1 MSTNNSQLLDSH
13 ESSPGSYTPEDSG
26 SEDTSDTGVPNP
38 AVLDT
43 LSQLRAQNAELQD
56 KNTELRDQ
64 NTLCRIRHAQLQ
76 AQVEKHVAISQMRDQ
91 LAQPVKQVNQECR
104 WHFWIICAL
113 IVYEFLGAAGE
124 GSVLLRFLVCFIKNE
139 MFNLSRKH
147 AVILSFGLG
156 ISSTVASKFILTR
169 VSTRDLSES
178 ALERGRKR
186 IKDNAG
192 GKHQKGSSGSHS
204 TELTIR
210 QHQSLGIS
218 CTCSPVASEIISPQ
232 ELKVIMSVFEE
243 ADANDCM
250 GSQQDVTRDKII
262 ERFRLG
268 VEKLSCKTL
277 REIDESIIEKTCQKN
292 GARITEDYVHRGT
305 SCTSWSNL
313 LHNHSLSPI
322 LAVEFYHTSTGALL
336 ILAAEGSF
344 LKIYDVKTSSQIG
357 QCRVF
362 DSQAIHGIIIREL
375 DGDSAGDLQ
384 VVVWGGQCLTLI
396 RKSQIEEIISQHVT
410 SITETA
416 TSASDWVLSVAFC
429 PWENDGCVMVTA
441 HNAMVQA
448 TLSKEDGTIRLRQL
462 QPSSRSMLYSASLV
476 CENKNTVIVAAGTIF
491 GEVIVWK
498 CVAAEDNST
507 FHNEALFVFTGHEGS
522 IFGVD
527 ISPLI
532 MGYDGKTTRLLAS
545 CSDDRT
551 IRIWNLAEGSQND
564 ADAMKLAADL
574 LPRETGFGETA
585 KPQQDS
591 KGFNRCIAVTMGHAS
606 RIWGVKFH
614 CPDISTFGTSPITI
628 LSFGEDST
636 AQQWTLELGSELQNG
651 SKTSDASKPSSNNLA
666 KLTHIK
672 TFAFHTGKHIWSA
685 AISQIENNQ
694 NLLVTGGA
702 DGKISTYC
710 FEEERNTNPTP
721 ITASS
726 NNAVED
732 SAIINSVE
740 GSYHSV
746 AFELEDVLK
755 SLNSTEF
762 CYKEEPDQESAGSKK
777 NKKAPKDAFN
787 RYAFVSESDFLITTT
802 FGKILKATVGNPVK
816 FKELSLPESS
826 TQDLKSYSI
835 LKGNSNLGLCV
846 LAGTNGKIFSY
857 QPGLPIIQIGQ
868 VERKPSDVFVVP
880 GNDNQSV
887 ELLVTLLGSE
897 DLTIFSFNLESPGSR
912 PIVDRRTLSLPPKF
926 IVTGAGTCNGHLIIG
941 SREGQIAVHDTK
953 TNTMSTWNS
962 PGKKDAITSIVAVPR
977 TDSQQ
982 ITSYFA
988 ITSRDGL
995 YAIFSYNDEAT
1006 PKISRVHSAAP
1017 PFGPMIEACWF
1028 QGSDLIL
1035 YGFKSKS
1042 LIVWNETKQS
1052 EIMRIDCGGA
1062 HRAHAY
1068 SPLEGAQGG
1077 GSGHLIYT
1085 KASQLFLHSQK
1096 VPSHRTIK
1104 FGGHGREIKT
1114 CAIGGSPQMIA
1125 TGAEDTNIRI
1135 WRYES
1140 THPQT
1145 QDQNPNS
1152 QTLTCLSTIQK
1163 HTAGLQHLHW
1173 HNSHYLFSSG
1183 GVEEFYIWRIQS
1195 IPGFGLGVLC
1205 EASCPD
1211 STAEQDLRIMSFDVS
1226 DIPGSEQEEMIIT
1239 LAYSDS
1245 TMRTYLYSRIRGWKL
1260 LVRGQYTSA
1269 CLMQIGHLQ
1278 VSRSELTFLTAA
1290 TDGSLCIW
1298 SAPLHLHQ
1306 TQEQNQPQ
1314 NIAETSASPPQIS
1327 EPILISH
1334 TKIHQNAIKTLAFK
1348 YTSPSTS
1355 STTPPYLVV
1364 ITGGD
1369 DNAIGVTLYPISISS
1384 SGLNTKPNTFQNLI
1398 TILIPDAHAAAV
1410 TGLVFIPDP
1419 HLCSADT
1426 TNSPEHKKKEEMY
1439 IVSSSTDQRV
1449 KTWRVG
1455 ISSSLA
1461 AISTAVETKE
1471 EEKCPVDIEMIGD
1484 EFTAVSDIGDVGLI
1498 PGVDGNENEAKAIIV
1513 GNGMEIW
1520 GYGETR

>member
-1 MSTNNSQLLDSH
+1 MS
-13 ESSPGSYTPEDSG
+13 YF
-26 SEDTSDTGVPNP
+26 
-38 AVLDT
+38 
-43 LSQLRAQNAELQD
+43 
-56 KNTELRDQ
+56 K
-64 NTLCRIRHAQLQ
+64 
-76 AQVEKHVAISQMRDQ
+76 
-91 LAQPVKQVNQECR
+91 
-104 WHFWIICAL
+104 
-113 IVYEFLGAAGE
+113 
-124 GSVLLRFLVCFIKNE
+124 
-139 MFNLSRKH
+139 
-147 AVILSFGLG
+147 
-156 ISSTVASKFILTR
+156 
-169 VSTRDLSES
+169 
-178 ALERGRKR
+178 
-186 IKDNAG
+186 
-192 GKHQKGSSGSHS
+192 
-204 TELTIR
+204 
-210 QHQSLGIS
+210 
-218 CTCSPVASEIISPQ
+218 
-232 ELKVIMSVFEE
+232 
-243 ADANDCM
+243 
-250 GSQQDVTRDKII
+250 
-262 ERFRLG
+262 
-268 VEKLSCKTL
+268 
-277 REIDESIIEKTCQKN
+277 
-292 GARITEDYVHRGT
+292 
-305 SCTSWSNL
+305 
-313 LHNHSLSPI
+313 HNHSLSPI
-322 LAVEFYHTSTGALL
+322 LAVEFYHTSTGKLL
-336 ILAAEGSF
+336 ILAADGSF
-344 LKIYDVKTSSQIG
+344 LKIYDARTSSQIG

-375 DGDSAGDLQ
+375 NNDSTDDLQ
-384 VVVWGGQCLTLI
+384 VVIWGGQCLNLI

-410 SITETA
+410 SITENA

-448 TLSKEDGTIRLRQL
+448 TLSTEDRTIRLRQL

-476 CENKNTVIVAAGTIF
+476 CENQDTVIVAAGTIF

-498 CVAAEDNST
+498 CVATEDNTT

-527 ISPLI
+527 ISPPI
-532 MGYDGKTTRLLAS
+532 MGHDGKTTRLLAS

-591 KGFNRCIAVTMGHAS
+591 NGFNRCIAVTMGHAS

-651 SKTSDASKPSSNNLA
+651 SKISDVSKPSSNNLA

-685 AISQIENNQ
+685 AITQIENDQ

-710 FEEERNTNPTP
+710 FEEERKTDPTP
-721 ITASS
+721 IDAPS
-726 NNAVED
+726 NNAVKN
-732 SAIINSVE
+732 SAMNNSVE
-740 GSYHSV
+740 GSYYSV

-755 SLNSTEF
+755 SLTTVETCSNQEH
-762 CYKEEPDQESAGSKK
+762 EQESVVSKK
-777 NKKAPKDAFN
+777 NKKTPKDAFN

-802 FGKILKATVGNPVK
+802 FGRILKATVGNPVK
-816 FKELSLPESS
+816 FEEIFLPESS
-826 TQDLKSYSI
+826 SQDLKSYSI
-835 LKGNSNLGLCV
+835 LKGNSTLGLCF
-846 LAGTNGKIFSY
+846 LAGTNGKIFLY

-868 VERKPSDVFVVP
+868 VERKPSDVFIVP
-880 GNDNQSV
+880 GNDNLSV
-887 ELLVTLLGSE
+887 ELLVTLLGTQE
-897 DLTIFSFNLESPGSR
+897 LAIFSFDLESSR
-912 PIVDRRTLSLPPKF
+912 SPSIIDRRTLSLPPKF
-926 IVTGAGTCNGHLIIG
+926 IVTGAGTCNCHLIIG
-941 SREGQIAVHDTK
+941 SREGQIAFHDTN
-953 TNTMSTWNS
+953 TNTMSNWNS

-982 ITSYFA
+982 IISYFA

-995 YAIFSYNDEAT
+995 YAIFSYNNEAT
-1006 PKISRVHSAAP
+1006 PKISCVHSAAP

-1068 SPLEGAQGG
+1068 SPFEGAQGG

-1104 FGGHGREIKT
+1104 SGGHGREIKT

-1135 WRYES
+1135 WRYEN

-1145 QDQNPNS
+1145 QNQNPNP

-1163 HTAGLQHLHW
+1163 HTAGLQHIHW
-1173 HNSHYLFSSG
+1173 HNAHYLFSSG
-1183 GVEEFYIWRIQS
+1183 GVEEFYIWRIQA
-1195 IPGFGLGVLC
+1195 IPGFGLGVIC

-1211 STAEQDLRIMSFDVS
+1211 PTAEQDLRIMSFDVS
-1226 DIPGSEQEEMIIT
+1226 DIPGSNHEEMIIT

-1245 TMRTYLYSRIRGWKL
+1245 TMRTYLYSRISGWKL

-1278 VSRSELTFLTAA
+1278 VSLSELTFLTAA

-1298 SAPLHLHQ
+1298 SAPLDLSHQ
-1306 TQEQNQPQ
+1306 LQYP
-1314 NIAETSASPPQIS
+1314 AEIPTSPPQIS

-1348 YTSPSTS
+1348 YVSVSD
-1355 STTPPYLVV
+1355 TTPPHLVV
-1364 ITGGD
+1364 VTGGD
-1369 DNAIGVTLYPISISS
+1369 DNAIGVTLYPISSH
-1384 SGLNTKPNTFQNLI
+1384 GLNTKSSTFQKPI
-1398 TILIPDAHAAAV
+1398 TILLPDAHAAAV
-1410 TGLVFIPDP
+1410 TGLVFIPHS
-1419 HLCSADT
+1419 HLCSTNTAD
-1426 TNSPEHKKKEEMY
+1426 SADKKKAEMY

-1455 ISSSLA
+1455 ISSSFA
-1461 AISTAVETKE
+1461 ATSTATATREA
-1471 EEKCPVDIEMIGD
+1471 EKCPVDIEIIGD

-1498 PGVDGNENEAKAIIV
+1498 PGIDGNEIEAKVIIV

-1520 GYGETR
+1520 GLGETK

>member
-1 MSTNNSQLLDSH
+1 MS
-13 ESSPGSYTPEDSG
+13 
-26 SEDTSDTGVPNP
+26 
-38 AVLDT
+38 
-43 LSQLRAQNAELQD
+43 
-56 KNTELRDQ
+56 
-64 NTLCRIRHAQLQ
+64 
-76 AQVEKHVAISQMRDQ
+76 
-91 LAQPVKQVNQECR
+91 
-104 WHFWIICAL
+104 
-113 IVYEFLGAAGE
+113 
-124 GSVLLRFLVCFIKNE
+124 
-139 MFNLSRKH
+139 
-147 AVILSFGLG
+147 SF
-156 ISSTVASKFILTR
+156 K
-169 VSTRDLSES
+169 
-178 ALERGRKR
+178 
-186 IKDNAG
+186 
-192 GKHQKGSSGSHS
+192 
-204 TELTIR
+204 
-210 QHQSLGIS
+210 
-218 CTCSPVASEIISPQ
+218 
-232 ELKVIMSVFEE
+232 
-243 ADANDCM
+243 
-250 GSQQDVTRDKII
+250 
-262 ERFRLG
+262 
-268 VEKLSCKTL
+268 
-277 REIDESIIEKTCQKN
+277 
-292 GARITEDYVHRGT
+292 
-305 SCTSWSNL
+305 
-313 LHNHSLSPI
+313 HNHSLSPI
-322 LAVEFYHTSTGALL
+322 LAVEFYHTSTGKLL
-336 ILAAEGSF
+336 ILAAEGPS
-344 LKIYDVKTSSQIG
+344 LKIYDAKTSRQIG

-375 DGDSAGDLQ
+375 NNDSTDDLQ
-384 VVVWGGQCLTLI
+384 VVIWGGQCLTLI

-448 TLSKEDGTIRLRQL
+448 TLSKEDRTIRLRQL

-476 CENKNTVIVAAGTIF
+476 CENQDTVIVAAGTIF
-491 GEVIVWK
+491 GEIIVWK

-527 ISPLI
+527 ISPPI
-532 MGYDGKTTRLLAS
+532 MGRDGKTTRLLAS

-585 KPQQDS
+585 KSQQDS
-591 KGFNRCIAVTMGHAS
+591 NGFNRCIAVTMGHAS

-614 CPDISTFGTSPITI
+614 CPDRSTFGTLPITI

-651 SKTSDASKPSSNNLA
+651 SKTSDVSKPSSNNLA

-685 AISQIENNQ
+685 AITQIENNQ

-702 DGKISTYC
+702 DGKISTYF
-710 FEEERNTNPTP
+710 FEEERKTSPTP
-721 ITASS
+721 IDGSS

-732 SAIINSVE
+732 SAMDNFVE
-740 GSYHSV
+740 GSYYSV

-755 SLNSTEF
+755 SLTNVETCSNQEH
-762 CYKEEPDQESAGSKK
+762 EQESVVSKK

-802 FGKILKATVGNPVK
+802 FGRILKATVRNPVK
-816 FKELSLPESS
+816 FEEIFLPESS

-846 LAGTNGKIFSY
+846 LAGTTGKIFLY
-857 QPGLPIIQIGQ
+857 QPGLPIVQIGQ
-868 VERKPSDVFVVP
+868 VERKPSDVFIVP
-880 GNDNQSV
+880 GNDNKSV
-887 ELLVTLLGSE
+887 ELLVTLLGSQE
-897 DLTIFSFNLESPGSR
+897 LTILSFNLESSGSQ
-912 PIVDRRTLSLPPKF
+912 PIIDRRTLSLPPKF
-926 IVTGAGTCNGHLIIG
+926 IVTGAGTCNGNLIIG
-941 SREGQIAVHDTK
+941 SREGQIAVQDTD

-962 PGKKDAITSIVAVPR
+962 PGKKDAITSIVAVPK

-995 YAIFSYNDEAT
+995 YAIFSYNNEAT
-1006 PKISRVHSAAP
+1006 PKISHVHCAAP

-1068 SPLEGAQGG
+1068 SPFEGVQGG

-1085 KASQLFLHSQK
+1085 KASQLFLHSQR

-1104 FGGHGREIKT
+1104 SGGHGREIKT

-1135 WRYES
+1135 WRYENN
-1140 THPQT
+1140 HIQT
-1145 QDQNPNS
+1145 QD

-1195 IPGFGLGVLC
+1195 IPGFGLGVIC

-1211 STAEQDLRIMSFDVS
+1211 PTAEQDLRIMSFDVS
-1226 DIPGSEQEEMIIT
+1226 DLPGRDHEEMIIT

-1245 TMRTYLYSRIRGWKL
+1245 TMRTYLYSRIGGWKL

-1269 CLMQIGHLQ
+1269 CLMQIGHLHI
-1278 VSRSELTFLTAA
+1278 SRSELTFLTAA

-1298 SAPLHLHQ
+1298 SAPLDLSH
-1306 TQEQNQPQ
+1306 QPQ
-1314 NIAETSASPPQIS
+1314 DPAEIPTSLPQIS
-1327 EPILISH
+1327 KPILISH
-1334 TKIHQNAIKTLAFK
+1334 TKTHQNAIKTLAFK
-1348 YTSPSTS
+1348 YISAAC
-1355 STTPPYLVV
+1355 LVV

-1369 DNAIGVTLYPISISS
+1369 DNAIGITLYPISVSS
-1384 SGLNTKPNTFQNLI
+1384 PGLHTNPHTFQKPI
-1398 TILIPDAHAAAV
+1398 TILLPGAHAAAV
-1410 TGLVFIPDP
+1410 TGLVFIPHP
-1419 HLCSADT
+1419 HPHLHLCSAETADT
-1426 TNSPEHKKKEEMY
+1426 AEEKKEDMY
-1439 IVSSSTDQRV
+1439 IISSSTDQRV

-1455 ISSSLA
+1455 ISLFFT
-1461 AISTAVETKE
+1461 AISTATSTSTGARE
-1471 EEKCPVDIEMIGD
+1471 EETCPVDIEMIGD

-1498 PGVDGNENEAKAIIV
+1498 PGADGNGNEAKAIIV

-1520 GYGETR
+1520 GLEETK

>member
-1 MSTNNSQLLDSH
+1 MSCVFLISQYLHKYADI
-13 ESSPGSYTPEDSG
+13 
-26 SEDTSDTGVPNP
+26 
-38 AVLDT
+38 
-43 LSQLRAQNAELQD
+43 
-56 KNTELRDQ
+56 DQ
-64 NTLCRIRHAQLQ
+64 N
-76 AQVEKHVAISQMRDQ
+76 
-91 LAQPVKQVNQECR
+91 
-104 WHFWIICAL
+104 
-113 IVYEFLGAAGE
+113 
-124 GSVLLRFLVCFIKNE
+124 
-139 MFNLSRKH
+139 LS
-147 AVILSFGLG
+147 I
-156 ISSTVASKFILTR
+156 
-169 VSTRDLSES
+169 
-178 ALERGRKR
+178 
-186 IKDNAG
+186 
-192 GKHQKGSSGSHS
+192 
-204 TELTIR
+204 
-210 QHQSLGIS
+210 
-218 CTCSPVASEIISPQ
+218 P
-232 ELKVIMSVFEE
+232 MSYF
-243 ADANDCM
+243 
-250 GSQQDVTRDKII
+250 K
-262 ERFRLG
+262 
-268 VEKLSCKTL
+268 
-277 REIDESIIEKTCQKN
+277 
-292 GARITEDYVHRGT
+292 
-305 SCTSWSNL
+305 
-313 LHNHSLSPI
+313 HNHSLSPI
-322 LAVEFYHTSTGALL
+322 LAVEFYHTSTGKLL

-344 LKIYDVKTSSQIG
+344 LKIYDARTSNQVG

-375 DGDSAGDLQ
+375 NNCSIENLQ
-384 VVVWGGQCLTLI
+384 VVIWGGQCLTLI

-448 TLSKEDGTIRLRQL
+448 TLSTEDRIIRLRQL

-476 CENKNTVIVAAGTIF
+476 CENQDTVIVAAGTIF

-498 CVAAEDNST
+498 CVAAEDNSI

-527 ISPLI
+527 ISPPI
-532 MGYDGKTTRLLAS
+532 MAHDGKTTRLLAS

-591 KGFNRCIAVTMGHAS
+591 NGFNRCIAVTMGHAS

-651 SKTSDASKPSSNNLA
+651 TKTSDFSKTSSNNLA

-685 AISQIENNQ
+685 AITQIENNQ

-710 FEEERNTNPTP
+710 FEEERKTNPTP
-721 ITASS
+721 IDASS
-726 NNAVED
+726 NNAVENSVMD
-732 SAIINSVE
+732 NSVE
-740 GSYHSV
+740 GSYYSV
-746 AFELEDVLK
+746 AFELEDMLK
-755 SLNSTEF
+755 SLTTIETCSN
-762 CYKEEPDQESAGSKK
+762 EEHEQESVVSKK

-802 FGKILKATVGNPVK
+802 FGRILKATIGNQVK
-816 FKELSLPESS
+816 FEEIFLPESS
-826 TQDLKSYSI
+826 TPDLKSYSI
-835 LKGNSNLGLCV
+835 LKGNSKLGLCV
-846 LAGTNGKIFSY
+846 LAGTNGKIFLY
-857 QPGLPIIQIGQ
+857 QPGLPIVQIGQ
-868 VERKPSDVFVVP
+868 VERKPSDVFIVP
-880 GNDNQSV
+880 GNGNKSI
-887 ELLVTLLGSE
+887 ELLVTLLGTQE
-897 DLTIFSFNLESPGSR
+897 LTILSFTLESPGSQ
-912 PIVDRRTLSLPPKF
+912 PIIDRRTLSLPSKF

-941 SREGQIAVHDTK
+941 SREGQIAVQDTN

-962 PGKKDAITSIVAVPR
+962 PGKKDAITSIVAVPKSG
-977 TDSQQ
+977 SQQ
-982 ITSYFA
+982 TTSYFA

-995 YAIFSYNDEAT
+995 YAMFSYVNEAT
-1006 PKISRVHSAAP
+1006 PKISCVHSATP

-1042 LIVWNETKQS
+1042 LIIWNETKQS

-1068 SPLEGAQGG
+1068 SPFGGAQGG

-1096 VPSHRTIK
+1096 VPSHRNIK
-1104 FGGHGREIKT
+1104 PGGHGREIKT

-1135 WRYES
+1135 WRYEN

-1145 QDQNPNS
+1145 PNQNPNP

-1183 GVEEFYIWRIQS
+1183 GVEEFYIWRIQA
-1195 IPGFGLGVLC
+1195 IPGFGLGVIC

-1211 STAEQDLRIMSFDVS
+1211 PTAEQDLRIMSFDVS
-1226 DIPGSEQEEMIIT
+1226 DIPGSNHEEMIIT

-1245 TMRTYLYSRIRGWKL
+1245 TLRTYLYSRISGWKL

-1278 VSRSELTFLTAA
+1278 VSLSELTFLTAA

-1298 SAPLHLHQ
+1298 SAPLDLSHQ
-1306 TQEQNQPQ
+1306 LRTP
-1314 NIAETSASPPQIS
+1314 AEIPTSPPQTS

-1348 YTSPSTS
+1348 YVSMSN
-1355 STTPPYLVV
+1355 TTPPHLVA

-1369 DNAIGVTLYPISISS
+1369 DNAIGVTLYPISSS
-1384 SGLNTKPNTFQNLI
+1384 VPNTNPNTFQKPI
-1398 TILIPDAHAAAV
+1398 TILLPNAHAAAV
-1410 TGLVFIPDP
+1410 TGLVFISRP
-1419 HLCSADT
+1419 HLRSVDTTDSAD
-1426 TNSPEHKKKEEMY
+1426 KKKEETY

-1455 ISSSLA
+1455 ISSSFA
-1461 AISTAVETKE
+1461 ATSTATTAREET
-1471 EEKCPVDIEMIGD
+1471 CPVDIEIIGD

-1498 PGVDGNENEAKAIIV
+1498 PGVDGNENEAKVIIV

-1520 GYGETR
+1520 GLGETK

>member
-1 MSTNNSQLLDSH
+1 MS
-13 ESSPGSYTPEDSG
+13 
-26 SEDTSDTGVPNP
+26 
-38 AVLDT
+38 
-43 LSQLRAQNAELQD
+43 
-56 KNTELRDQ
+56 
-64 NTLCRIRHAQLQ
+64 
-76 AQVEKHVAISQMRDQ
+76 
-91 LAQPVKQVNQECR
+91 
-104 WHFWIICAL
+104 
-113 IVYEFLGAAGE
+113 
-124 GSVLLRFLVCFIKNE
+124 
-139 MFNLSRKH
+139 
-147 AVILSFGLG
+147 SF
-156 ISSTVASKFILTR
+156 K
-169 VSTRDLSES
+169 
-178 ALERGRKR
+178 
-186 IKDNAG
+186 
-192 GKHQKGSSGSHS
+192 
-204 TELTIR
+204 
-210 QHQSLGIS
+210 
-218 CTCSPVASEIISPQ
+218 
-232 ELKVIMSVFEE
+232 
-243 ADANDCM
+243 
-250 GSQQDVTRDKII
+250 
-262 ERFRLG
+262 
-268 VEKLSCKTL
+268 
-277 REIDESIIEKTCQKN
+277 
-292 GARITEDYVHRGT
+292 
-305 SCTSWSNL
+305 
-313 LHNHSLSPI
+313 HNHSLSPI
-322 LAVEFYHTSTGALL
+322 LALEFYHTSTGKLL

-344 LKIYDVKTSSQIG
+344 LKIYDAKTSSQIG

-375 DGDSAGDLQ
+375 NNNSKDDLQ
-384 VVVWGGQCLTLI
+384 VVIWGGQCLTLI

-448 TLSKEDGTIRLRQL
+448 TLSKENRTTILRQL

-476 CENKNTVIVAAGTIF
+476 CENQDTVIVAAGTIF

-498 CVAAEDNST
+498 CVAAEDNSK

-527 ISPLI
+527 ISPPI
-532 MGYDGKTTRLLAS
+532 MGHDGKTTRLLAS

-551 IRIWNLAEGSQND
+551 IRIWNLAEDSQND

-574 LPRETGFGETA
+574 LPRETGFGEKA

-591 KGFNRCIAVTMGHAS
+591 NGFNRCIAVTMGHAS

-614 CPDISTFGTSPITI
+614 CPNISTFGTSPITI

-651 SKTSDASKPSSNNLA
+651 GKTSDISEFDVSKPSLNDLA

-685 AISQIENNQ
+685 AITQIENSQ

-710 FEEERNTNPTP
+710 FEEETKPNP
-721 ITASS
+721 IQIDALGKD
-726 NNAVED
+726 AD
-732 SAIINSVE
+732 SATDNPIE
-740 GSYHSV
+740 GSYYSV

-755 SLNSTEF
+755 SLNSTES
-762 CYKEEPDQESAGSKK
+762 CYKEEQDQEPVVSKK

-787 RYAFVSESDFLITTT
+787 RYAFVSENDFLITTT
-802 FGKILKATVGNPVK
+802 FGRILKATVGNSVN

-826 TQDLKSYSI
+826 AQDLRSYSI
-835 LKGNSNLGLCV
+835 LKGNSTLGLCC
-846 LAGTNGKIFSY
+846 LAGTNGKIFLY
-857 QPGLPIIQIGQ
+857 QPGLPIVQIGQ
-868 VERKPSDVFVVP
+868 VERKPSDVFIVP

-887 ELLVTLLGSE
+887 ELLVTLLGTQE
-897 DLTIFSFNLESPGSR
+897 LTMFSFNLESSGSQ
-912 PIVDRRTLSLPPKF
+912 PLIDRRTLSLPPKF
-926 IVTGAGTCNGHLIIG
+926 IVTGAGTCNDHLVIG
-941 SREGQIAVHDTK
+941 SREGQIAVHDTN
-953 TNTMSTWNS
+953 TNTMNTWNS
-962 PGKKDAITSIVAVPR
+962 LSKKDAITSIVAVPR
-977 TDSQQ
+977 TDSKQT
-982 ITSYFA
+982 TSYFA

-995 YAIFSYNDEAT
+995 YAIFSYNNEAA
-1006 PKISRVHSAAP
+1006 PKISCVHSAAP

-1042 LIVWNETKQS
+1042 LIVWNETRQS

-1068 SPLEGAQGG
+1068 SPFEGTQGG

-1104 FGGHGREIKT
+1104 PGGHGREIKT

-1135 WRYES
+1135 WRYENKN
-1140 THPQT
+1140 TKT
-1145 QDQNPNS
+1145 PNQS
-1152 QTLTCLSTIQK
+1152 FDSHSLNCLSTIQK

-1173 HNSHYLFSSG
+1173 HNSNYLFSSG

-1195 IPGFGLGVLC
+1195 IPGFGLGVIC

-1211 STAEQDLRIMSFDVS
+1211 PTAEQDLRIMSFDVS
-1226 DIPGSEQEEMIIT
+1226 DIPGSEYEEMIIT

-1245 TMRTYLYSRIRGWKL
+1245 TMRTYLYSRISGWKL

-1269 CLMQIGHLQ
+1269 CLMQIAHLQ
-1278 VSRSELTFLTAA
+1278 ISHSELTFLTAA

-1298 SAPLHLHQ
+1298 RAPLPLSPNSQ
-1306 TQEQNQPQ
+1306 AQSQNP
-1314 NIAETSASPPQIS
+1314 AEAPSSISPPQTS
-1327 EPILISH
+1327 TPILISH

-1348 YTSPSTS
+1348 YTPASA
-1355 STTPPYLVV
+1355 TTAPYLVI

-1369 DNAIGVTLYPISISS
+1369 DNAIGVTLYPISEPSGLGLKSS
-1384 SGLNTKPNTFQNLI
+1384 SFQNPMK
-1398 TILIPDAHAAAV
+1398 ILVPNAHAAAV
-1410 TGLVFIPDP
+1410 TGLVFMP
-1419 HLCSADT
+1419 HSHSHSQPRLRSTDIIDSADD
-1426 TNSPEHKKKEEMY
+1426 EDEKKKKKKKETDMY
-1439 IVSSSTDQRV
+1439 IVSSSTDQGV

-1455 ISSSLA
+1455 IASSFTST
-1461 AISTAVETKE
+1461 STAEKEKGET
-1471 EEKCPVDIEMIGD
+1471 CPIDIEMVGD

-1498 PGVDGNENEAKAIIV
+1498 PGDDGNGAKAIIV

-1520 GYGETR
+1520 GFGETKSSFEIRDSV

>member
-1 MSTNNSQLLDSH
+1 MS
-13 ESSPGSYTPEDSG
+13 
-26 SEDTSDTGVPNP
+26 
-38 AVLDT
+38 
-43 LSQLRAQNAELQD
+43 
-56 KNTELRDQ
+56 
-64 NTLCRIRHAQLQ
+64 
-76 AQVEKHVAISQMRDQ
+76 
-91 LAQPVKQVNQECR
+91 
-104 WHFWIICAL
+104 
-113 IVYEFLGAAGE
+113 
-124 GSVLLRFLVCFIKNE
+124 
-139 MFNLSRKH
+139 
-147 AVILSFGLG
+147 SF
-156 ISSTVASKFILTR
+156 K
-169 VSTRDLSES
+169 
-178 ALERGRKR
+178 
-186 IKDNAG
+186 
-192 GKHQKGSSGSHS
+192 
-204 TELTIR
+204 
-210 QHQSLGIS
+210 
-218 CTCSPVASEIISPQ
+218 
-232 ELKVIMSVFEE
+232 
-243 ADANDCM
+243 
-250 GSQQDVTRDKII
+250 
-262 ERFRLG
+262 
-268 VEKLSCKTL
+268 
-277 REIDESIIEKTCQKN
+277 
-292 GARITEDYVHRGT
+292 
-305 SCTSWSNL
+305 
-313 LHNHSLSPI
+313 HNHSLSPI
-322 LAVEFYHTSTGALL
+322 LAVEFYHASTGKLL

-344 LKIYDVKTSSQIG
+344 LKIYDAKTSSQIG

-375 DGDSAGDLQ
+375 NNDSTDDLQ
-384 VVVWGGQCLTLI
+384 VVIWGGQCLTLI

-448 TLSKEDGTIRLRQL
+448 TLSKEDRIIRLRQL

-476 CENKNTVIVAAGTIF
+476 CENQDTVIVAAGTIF

-527 ISPLI
+527 ISPPI
-532 MGYDGKTTRLLAS
+532 MGRDGKTTRLLAS

-564 ADAMKLAADL
+564 ADTMKLAADL
-574 LPRETGFGETA
+574 LPRETGFER
-585 KPQQDS
+585 QQ
-591 KGFNRCIAVTMGHAS
+591 N
-606 RIWGVKFH
+606 
-614 CPDISTFGTSPITI
+614 P
-628 LSFGEDST
+628 
-636 AQQWTLELGSELQNG
+636 
-651 SKTSDASKPSSNNLA
+651 SKTPMASTDVLRSNNLA

-685 AISQIENNQ
+685 AITQIENNQ

-710 FEEERNTNPTP
+710 FEEERKTNPTP
-721 ITASS
+721 IDGSS

-732 SAIINSVE
+732 SAMDNFVE
-740 GSYHSV
+740 GSYYSV

-755 SLNSTEF
+755 SLTNVETCSNQEH
-762 CYKEEPDQESAGSKK
+762 EQESVVSKK

-802 FGKILKATVGNPVK
+802 FGRILKATVRNPVK
-816 FKELSLPESS
+816 FEEIFLPESS

-846 LAGTNGKIFSY
+846 LAGTTGKIFLY
-857 QPGLPIIQIGQ
+857 QPGLPIVRIGQ
-868 VERKPSDVFVVP
+868 VERKPSDVFIVP
-880 GNDNQSV
+880 GNDNKSV
-887 ELLVTLLGSE
+887 ELLVTLLGSQE
-897 DLTIFSFNLESPGSR
+897 LTILSFDLESSGSQ
-912 PIVDRRTLSLPPKF
+912 PIIDRRTLSLPPKF
-926 IVTGAGTCNGHLIIG
+926 IVTGAGTCNGNLIIG
-941 SREGQIAVHDTK
+941 SREGQIAVQDTNI
-953 TNTMSTWNS
+953 NTMSTWNS
-962 PGKKDAITSIVAVPR
+962 PGKKDAITSIVAIPK

-995 YAIFSYNDEAT
+995 YAIFSYNNQAT

-1052 EIMRIDCGGA
+1052 EIVRIDCGGA

-1068 SPLEGAQGG
+1068 SPFEGVQGG

-1104 FGGHGREIKT
+1104 SGGHGREIKT

-1135 WRYES
+1135 WRYENN
-1140 THPQT
+1140 HIQT
-1145 QDQNPNS
+1145 QD

-1195 IPGFGLGVLC
+1195 IPGFGLGVIC

-1211 STAEQDLRIMSFDVS
+1211 PTAEQDLRIMSFDVS
-1226 DIPGSEQEEMIIT
+1226 DLPGSDHEEMIIT

-1245 TMRTYLYSRIRGWKL
+1245 TMRTYLYSRIGGWKL
-1260 LVRGQYTSA
+1260 LLRGQYTSA
-1269 CLMQIGHLQ
+1269 CLMQIGHLHI
-1278 VSRSELTFLTAA
+1278 SRSELTFLTAA

-1298 SAPLHLHQ
+1298 SAPLDLSH
-1306 TQEQNQPQ
+1306 QPQ
-1314 NIAETSASPPQIS
+1314 DPAEIPTSLPQIS
-1327 EPILISH
+1327 KPILISH
-1334 TKIHQNAIKTLAFK
+1334 TKTHQNAIKTLAFK
-1348 YTSPSTS
+1348 YVSAA
-1355 STTPPYLVV
+1355 YLVV

-1369 DNAIGVTLYPISISS
+1369 DNAIGITLYPISISS
-1384 SGLNTKPNTFQNLI
+1384 PGLNTNPHTFQNPI
-1398 TILIPDAHAAAV
+1398 TILLPDAHAAAV
-1410 TGLVFIPDP
+1410 TGLVFIPHP

-1426 TNSPEHKKKEEMY
+1426 AEEKKEDMY

-1455 ISSSLA
+1455 ISRSFT
-1461 AISTAVETKE
+1461 AISTATSTSTGARE
-1471 EEKCPVDIEMIGD
+1471 EETCPVDIEMIGD

-1498 PGVDGNENEAKAIIV
+1498 PGVDGNGNETKAIIV

-1520 GYGETR
+1520 GLGETK

>member
-1 MSTNNSQLLDSH
+1 M
-13 ESSPGSYTPEDSG
+13 P
-26 SEDTSDTGVPNP
+26 
-38 AVLDT
+38 
-43 LSQLRAQNAELQD
+43 
-56 KNTELRDQ
+56 
-64 NTLCRIRHAQLQ
+64 I
-76 AQVEKHVAISQMRDQ
+76 
-91 LAQPVKQVNQECR
+91 
-104 WHFWIICAL
+104 
-113 IVYEFLGAAGE
+113 
-124 GSVLLRFLVCFIKNE
+124 E
-139 MFNLSRKH
+139 MPNLSREH
-147 AVILSFGLG
+147 VVILSFGLG
-156 ISSTVASKFILTR
+156 IASTVASNFILTH
-169 VSTRDLSES
+169 VSTRELSQS
-178 ALERGRKR
+178 TLERSRNR
-186 IKDNAG
+186 TKDNAD
-192 GKHQKGSSGSHS
+192 GKHQVYEYRGSLGDTKTGDLSGNHS
-204 TELTIR
+204 AALTIR
-210 QHQSLGIS
+210 QDQGLGIS
-218 CTCSPVASEIISPQ
+218 CTCPPVASEIINFQ
-232 ELKVIMSVFEE
+232 ELKDIMSAFEE
-243 ADANDCM
+243 ADANY
-250 GSQQDVTRDKII
+250 
-262 ERFRLG
+262 L
-268 VEKLSCKTL
+268 
-277 REIDESIIEKTCQKN
+277 
-292 GARITEDYVHRGT
+292 
-305 SCTSWSNL
+305 
-313 LHNHSLSPI
+313 
-322 LAVEFYHTSTGALL
+322 EFYHTSTGTLV

-344 LKIYDVKTSSQIG
+344 LKIYDAKTSSQIG

-375 DGDSAGDLQ
+375 NNNSTDDLQ
-384 VVVWGGQCLTLI
+384 VVIWGGQCLTLI

-429 PWENDGCVMVTA
+429 PWEDGGCVMVTA

-448 TLSKEDGTIRLRQL
+448 TLSKQDRIIRLRQL

-476 CENKNTVIVAAGTIF
+476 CENQDTVIVAAGTIF

-498 CVAAEDNST
+498 CVAAENNST

-527 ISPLI
+527 ISPPI
-532 MGYDGKTTRLLAS
+532 MGHDGKTTRLLAS

-564 ADAMKLAADL
+564 VDAMKLAADL
-574 LPRETGFGETA
+574 LPRETGFGEKA
-585 KPQQDS
+585 KLQQDS
-591 KGFNRCIAVTMGHAS
+591 NGFNRCVAVTMGHAS

-614 CPDISTFGTSPITI
+614 YPDISTFGTLPITI

-636 AQQWTLELGSELQNG
+636 AQQWTLELGSELQNK
-651 SKTSDASKPSSNNLA
+651 SKTSDVSKPSSNNLA

-685 AISQIENNQ
+685 AITQIENNQ

-710 FEEERNTNPTP
+710 FEEERKTNPTP
-721 ITASS
+721 IDASS

-732 SAIINSVE
+732 SAMDNSVE

-755 SLNSTEF
+755 SLTTVETCSNQEH
-762 CYKEEPDQESAGSKK
+762 EQESVVSKK

-802 FGKILKATVGNPVK
+802 FGRILKATVGNPVK
-816 FKELSLPESS
+816 FEEIFLPESS

-835 LKGNSNLGLCV
+835 LKGNSTLGLCV
-846 LAGTNGKIFSY
+846 LAGTNGKIFLY
-857 QPGLPIIQIGQ
+857 QPGLHIIQIGQ
-868 VERKPSDVFVVP
+868 VERKPSDVFIVP
-880 GNDNQSV
+880 GNDNRSV
-887 ELLVTLLGSE
+887 ELLATLLGTQE
-897 DLTIFSFNLESPGSR
+897 LTIFSFNLESSGSQ
-912 PIVDRRTLSLPPKF
+912 PIIDRRTLSLPPKF

-941 SREGQIAVHDTK
+941 SREGQIAVHDTN

-962 PGKKDAITSIVAVPR
+962 SGKKDAITSIVAVPR

-995 YAIFSYNDEAT
+995 YAIFSYNDENT
-1006 PKISRVHSAAP
+1006 PKLSRVHSAAP

-1068 SPLEGAQGG
+1068 SPFEGEQGG

-1104 FGGHGREIKT
+1104 SGGHGREIKT

-1135 WRYES
+1135 WRYEN
-1140 THPQT
+1140 THLQT

-1195 IPGFGLGVLC
+1195 IPGFGLGVIC

-1226 DIPGSEQEEMIIT
+1226 DIPGSDQEEMIIT

-1245 TMRTYLYSRIRGWKL
+1245 TMRTYLYSRIGGWKL
-1260 LVRGQYTSA
+1260 LIRGQYTSA

-1278 VSRSELTFLTAA
+1278 VSLSELTFLTAA

-1298 SAPLHLHQ
+1298 SAPLDLSHRSLG
-1306 TQEQNQPQ
+1306 P
-1314 NIAETSASPPQIS
+1314 AEIPTSPPQIS

-1348 YTSPSTS
+1348 YVSVSD
-1355 STTPPYLVV
+1355 TTPPYLVV

-1369 DNAIGVTLYPISISS
+1369 DNAIGVTLYPISS
-1384 SGLNTKPNTFQNLI
+1384 SGLNTTSNAFQNPI
-1398 TILIPDAHAAAV
+1398 TILLPDAHAAAV
-1410 TGLVFIPDP
+1410 TGLVFIPHAHP
-1419 HLCSADT
+1419 HPHSCSADT
-1426 TNSPEHKKKEEMY
+1426 TDSAGKEEKEMY

-1455 ISSSLA
+1455 ISSSFTA
-1461 AISTAVETKE
+1461 TSTAISTTTKE
-1471 EEKCPVDIEMIGD
+1471 EETCPVDIEIIGD
-1484 EFTAVSDIGDVGLI
+1484 EFTAVSDIGDVRLI
-1498 PGVDGNENEAKAIIV
+1498 PGVDRNENEAKAIIV

-1520 GYGETR
+1520 GFEESK

>member
-1 MSTNNSQLLDSH
+1 MSSL
-13 ESSPGSYTPEDSG
+13 
-26 SEDTSDTGVPNP
+26 
-38 AVLDT
+38 
-43 LSQLRAQNAELQD
+43 
-56 KNTELRDQ
+56 
-64 NTLCRIRHAQLQ
+64 
-76 AQVEKHVAISQMRDQ
+76 KHT
-91 LAQPVKQVNQECR
+91 
-104 WHFWIICAL
+104 
-113 IVYEFLGAAGE
+113 Y
-124 GSVLLRFLVCFIKNE
+124 
-139 MFNLSRKH
+139 
-147 AVILSFGLG
+147 
-156 ISSTVASKFILTR
+156 
-169 VSTRDLSES
+169 
-178 ALERGRKR
+178 
-186 IKDNAG
+186 
-192 GKHQKGSSGSHS
+192 
-204 TELTIR
+204 
-210 QHQSLGIS
+210 
-218 CTCSPVASEIISPQ
+218 
-232 ELKVIMSVFEE
+232 
-243 ADANDCM
+243 
-250 GSQQDVTRDKII
+250 
-262 ERFRLG
+262 
-268 VEKLSCKTL
+268 
-277 REIDESIIEKTCQKN
+277 
-292 GARITEDYVHRGT
+292 
-305 SCTSWSNL
+305 
-313 LHNHSLSPI
+313 SLSPI
-322 LAVEFYHTSTGALL
+322 LAVEFYHTSTGTLL
-336 ILAAEGSF
+336 ILAAEGSS
-344 LKIYDVKTSSQIG
+344 LKIFDARTSSQIG

-375 DGDSAGDLQ
+375 NNDSTDDLQ
-384 VVVWGGQCLTLI
+384 VVIWGGQCLTLI
-396 RKSQIEEIISQHVT
+396 RKSQIEEIISQHVI

-416 TSASDWVLSVAFC
+416 ASATDWVLSVAFC
-429 PWENDGCVMVTA
+429 PWDNDGCVMVTA

-448 TLSKEDGTIRLRQL
+448 TLSKEDRTIRLRQL

-476 CENKNTVIVAAGTIF
+476 CENQDTVIVAAGTIF

-498 CVAAEDNST
+498 CVAAEGNST

-527 ISPLI
+527 ISPPI
-532 MGYDGKTTRLLAS
+532 MGHDGTTTRLLAS

-564 ADAMKLAADL
+564 VDAMKLAADL

-591 KGFNRCIAVTMGHAS
+591 NGFNRCVAVTMGHSS

-636 AQQWTLELGSELQNG
+636 AQQWTLELGSKLQNG
-651 SKTSDASKPSSNNLA
+651 SNPSDVFKPSSNNLA

-685 AISQIENNQ
+685 AITQIENNQ

-710 FEEERNTNPTP
+710 FEGEKEPKP
-721 ITASS
+721 APLDVSS
-726 NNAVED
+726 NAAVHD
-732 SAIINSVE
+732 FALDNSVE
-740 GSYHSV
+740 GSYYST

-755 SLNSTEF
+755 SLTSIEA
-762 CYKEEPDQESAGSKK
+762 CPEQKQGQESVVTNK
-777 NKKAPKDAFN
+777 NKKAPIDAFN
-787 RYAFVSESDFLITTT
+787 RYAFVSKSDFLITTT
-802 FGKILKATVGNPVK
+802 FGRILKATVGNPVK

-826 TQDLKSYSI
+826 TQDLRSYSI
-835 LKGNSNLGLCV
+835 LKGNSTLGLCV
-846 LAGTNGKIFSY
+846 LAGTNGKIFFY
-857 QPGLPIIQIGQ
+857 QPGLPVVQIGQ
-868 VERKPSDVFVVP
+868 VERKPSDIFIVP
-880 GNDNQSV
+880 GNDNRSV
-887 ELLVTLLGSE
+887 ELLVTLLGTQE
-897 DLTIFSFNLESPGSR
+897 LTIFSFCLESSGSQ
-912 PIVDRRTLSLPPKF
+912 PTVNRRALSLPPKF
-926 IVTGAGTCNGHLIIG
+926 IVTSASTCNSNLVIG
-941 SREGQIAVHDTK
+941 SREGQIAVHDSN

-962 PGKKDAITSIVAVPR
+962 PGKKDAITSIVAVPG
-977 TDSQQ
+977 TNSQQ

-995 YAIFSYNDEAT
+995 YAIFSYNNEAT
-1006 PKISRVHSAAP
+1006 HKISRVHSAAP

-1068 SPLEGAQGG
+1068 SPFEGAHGG

-1104 FGGHGREIKT
+1104 PGGHGREIKA

-1135 WRYES
+1135 WRYEI

-1195 IPGFGLGVLC
+1195 IPGFGLGVIC

-1211 STAEQDLRIMSFDVS
+1211 PTAEQDLRIMSFDVS
-1226 DIPGSEQEEMIIT
+1226 NIPGSDQEEMIIT

-1245 TMRTYLYSRIRGWKL
+1245 TMRNYLYSRIGGWKL

-1269 CLMQIGHLQ
+1269 CLMQIAHLQ
-1278 VSRSELTFLTAA
+1278 VSSSELTFLTAA

-1298 SAPLHLHQ
+1298 RAPLPLPLQSQHQ
-1306 TQEQNQPQ
+1306 HQDP
-1314 NIAETSASPPQIS
+1314 AELSTLSPQIS
-1327 EPILISH
+1327 SPVLISH

-1348 YTSPSTS
+1348 YTPPSSAPSSPN
-1355 STTPPYLVV
+1355 PNLVV

-1369 DNAIGVTLYPISISS
+1369 DNAIGVTLYPTSS
-1384 SGLNTKPNTFQNLI
+1384 SDLETHPNTFQNPT
-1398 TILIPDAHAAAV
+1398 TILLPNAHAAAI
-1410 TGLVFIPDP
+1410 TGLVFLP
-1419 HLCSADT
+1419 HSHSHSRSADTDT
-1426 TNSPEHKKKEEMY
+1426 TNSADTEEKEKEKEMY

-1455 ISSSLA
+1455 ISSSFT
-1461 AISTAVETKE
+1461 STSKFTSTSTPAKEKET
-1471 EEKCPVDIEMIGD
+1471 CPVDIEMIGD

-1498 PGVDGNENEAKAIIV
+1498 PGVEGHEAKVIIV

-1520 GYGETR
+1520 G